1 MLLRSDFVDDEFVSI
16 ANRSDI
22 KQKLLLA
29 YRLAVY
35 SQQNKYGADTSCLSR
50 PLYAVRNLLRLNQSF
65 NEEDV
70 LLTLLD
76 FIFSN
81 SCLLVKEDLLSMFGY
96 DVAPMVDQLQQ
107 FNTVVSSRA
116 KITSAKQNRFRTF
129 LSKRICLIKAAVVIA
144 ELKSLTLLK
153 AKSFPVKVY
162 KRYVPM
168 FDVYPEIGTVVVREL
183 RYWLLQKVKAAQSSK
198 DYNLTAGDLFKYFSI
213 IQDKRLG
220 KINFPQLS

>member
-1 MLLRSDFVDDEFVSI
+1 
-16 ANRSDI
+16 
-22 KQKLLLA
+22 
-29 YRLAVY
+29 
-35 SQQNKYGADTSCLSR
+35 
-50 PLYAVRNLLRLNQSF
+50 LNQSF